1 MGFSGWSPL
10 ILAILNHSFSGKC
23 VLLSQASW
31 VVSTHVYN
39 KPGQSTWVPTNQMAA
54 AKSRHDK
61 NSCLAVCVCVCLW
74 VSMSVCRTMDIKQ
87 MQHTHTRTLAGYI
100 RAYSFIFP
108 VKVSHL
114 GGRKRP
120 FQFVSHQQGQ
130 VQSLCVRFVPVQAP
144 VYGLKLFVL
153 CSCQSRRVNIN

>member
-1 MGFSGWSPL
+1 
-10 ILAILNHSFSGKC
+10 
-23 VLLSQASW
+23 
-31 VVSTHVYN
+31 
-39 KPGQSTWVPTNQMAA
+39 
-54 AKSRHDK
+54 
-61 NSCLAVCVCVCLW
+61 
-74 VSMSVCRTMDIKQ
+74 MDIKQ
-87 MQHTHTRTLAGYI
+87 MQHTHTSTLAGYI

-153 CSCQSRRVNIN
+153 FACQSRRVNIN